1 MIIQTFPRFIS
12 YAGRYQKQAVKLKD
26 YVQATSRMASYVLQK
41 SNQAA
46 ATFLPTEITQNSSIH
61 SIVDQIKSS
70 VSSISGGQH
79 CVLFGLTWIS
89 RKIPLIRRVSFVFEI
104 AILASVLHT
113 FKRIEQS
120 NIKSAEENRKFR
132 ESNQKAQQLTIQD
145 QATIANTVEI
155 VEDNSKFVTNNQ
167 KAKQISD
174 QNKSVIARQI
184 QIINQ
189 LKSPQHLNVS
199 SIKKLALIAKQ
210 LPQKQAEKIAS
221 QQRSKKIDKVNNCS
235 PVKKRI
241 TPIAAMLIV

>member
-1 MIIQTFPRFIS
+1 MITQTFPRFIS
-12 YAGRYQKQAVKLKD
+12 YAAGYQKQAVKLKN
-26 YVQATSRMASYVLQK
+26 YVQTTSRMASYVLQK

-46 ATFLPTEITQNSSIH
+46 ATFLPKEITQNPSIH

-89 RKIPLIRRVSFVFEI
+89 RKIPLVRRVSFVFEI

-155 VEDNSKFVTNNQ
+155 VEDNSKFVANNQ
-167 KAKQISD
+167 KSQQLTSQDQKVIASTIQLVKDLKNHQGVTSERAKRLSLIIKSKSKLWTKQIS
-174 QNKSVIARQI
+174 I
-184 QIINQ
+184 
-189 LKSPQHLNVS
+189 P
-199 SIKKLALIAKQ
+199 
-210 LPQKQAEKIAS
+210 
-221 QQRSKKIDKVNNCS
+221 QRSSTSNKVTNCS
-235 PVKKRI
+235 PVKKRVS
-241 TPIAAMLIV
+241 IAL

>member
-1 MIIQTFPRFIS
+1 MITQTFPRFVF
-12 YAGRYQKQAVKLKD
+12 YAARYQKQAVKLKK
-26 YVQATSRMASYVLQK
+26 YVQATSRMASYALQK

-46 ATFLPTEITQNSSIH
+46 AIFLPKEVTQNPSIH

-145 QATIANTVEI
+145 QATIANTVEVI
-155 VEDNSKFVTNNQ
+155 EDNRKFVANNQ
-167 KAKQISD
+167 KSQQLTSQD
-174 QNKSVIARQI
+174 QK
-184 QIINQ
+184 
-189 LKSPQHLNVS
+189 
-199 SIKKLALIAKQ
+199 LIANTIRIAKDLKNHQ
-210 LPQKQAEKIAS
+210 PLNTDHADKFTLLVEHKFKIWSEKVAS
-221 QQRSKKIDKVNNCS
+221 QQRSKKINKVTNCS
-235 PVKKRI
+235 PVKKRVSI
-241 TPIAAMLIV
+241 PV

>member
-1 MIIQTFPRFIS
+1 MITQTFPHFVS
-12 YAGRYQKQAVKLKD
+12 HAARYQKQAFKLKE
-26 YVQATSRMASYVLQK
+26 YVQTTSRMASYALQK

-46 ATFLPTEITQNSSIH
+46 ASFLPKEITQNPSIH

-70 VSSISGGQH
+70 VSSVSGGQH

-104 AILASVLHT
+104 AILASILHT

-145 QATIANTVEI
+145 QATIANTAEI
-155 VEDNSKFVTNNQ
+155 VEDNNKFRESNE
-167 KAKQISD
+167 KAKQINN
-174 QNKSVIARQI
+174 QNKSVIAKQI
-184 QIINQ
+184 QVINDLRSHQ
-189 LKSPQHLNVS
+189 AS
-199 SIKKLALIAKQ
+199 SNERAIEFSLLIKHISKLQ
-210 LPQKQAEKIAS
+210 SEKVAS
-221 QQRSKKIDKVNNCS
+221 QQRAKKVDKVTNCS

-241 TPIAAMLIV
+241 TPITIRIV

>member
-1 MIIQTFPRFIS
+1 MDSLFPRFIS
-12 YAGRYQKQAVKLKD
+12 HAARYQKQAFKLKE
-26 YVQATSRMASYVLQK
+26 YVQVTARMASYALQK

-46 ATFLPTEITQNSSIH
+46 ATFLPKEITQNPSIH

-145 QATIANTVEI
+145 QAKIANTVET
-155 VEDNSKFVTNNQ
+155 VEDNSKFRENNE
-167 KAKQISD
+167 KARQIND
-174 QNKSVIARQI
+174 QNKSVIASQRQI
-184 QIINQ
+184 ISQ

-199 SIKKLALIAKQ
+199 TIKKLALIAKQ
-210 LPQKQAEKIAS
+210 IPQKQADKIAL
-221 QQRSKKIDKVNNCS
+221 QQRAKKIDKVTNYS
-235 PVKKRI
+235 PVKKRVS
-241 TPIAAMLIV
+241 IAV